1 MKRALGLDALSQ
13 YAVNRAGEVEE
24 LSWSLYDFT
33 AYAAAGQ
40 SNLSFFQTPN
50 GSGGKVLEDTN
61 MDLAGQ
67 IPKGQNFIVES
78 ICVEFFPAEA
88 ITDPALTAYADDIK
102 AVAESGALTLSV
114 GSKDYVRQAPLGLF
128 PQQFKQS
135 GYAATGLAASAIN
148 YSQNCGTVYSIV
160 PVRLTSNQNFLV
172 TLTWGSVVA
181 LPSAVD
187 GRIGVRLNGRLFRN
201 SQ

>member
-1 MKRALGLDALSQ
+1 MGLDALSQ

-33 AYAAAGQ
+33 TYAAAGQ

-50 GSGGKVLEDTN
+50 GSGGKTIEDTN

-78 ICVEFFPAEA
+78 LCVEFFPQTA
-88 ITDPALTAYADDIK
+88 INLLAASTYADDVK
-102 AVAESGALTLSV
+102 AVAESGNLKFKV
-114 GSKDYVRQAPLGLF
+114 GSKNYVDQAPLGLF
-128 PQQFKQS
+128 PQQYKQS
-135 GYAATGLAASAIN
+135 GYAASALAGTVIT
-148 YSQNCGTVYSIV
+148 YSQNIGAVYSIV
-160 PVRLTSNQNFLV
+160 PVRLTSNQNFLISLSWG
-172 TLTWGSVVA
+172 TLAA
-181 LPSAVD
+181 LPSTVD

-201 SQ
+201 AQ